1 MGPLVLK
8 TIMAFKDLLTS
19 EGRLKY
25 RIQRKTKTLLE
36 RYAQHDARMEAAE
49 ILREI
54 GTPEAIYGLARR
66 FSSTSENLGTDQ
78 EEKKR
83 VQDVLI
89 AFGDDAVEPLQRY
102 IRSYDKVTWAI
113 DALKQLQPRDELIPF
128 LFEVLSEGDPV
139 RIRGEKAHQILK
151 AFEDLDAPEV
161 VEGVLACLKSP
172 DDTVRIAAIE
182 CLGSYADERAREPLL
197 EALVSPDEDS
207 MRVKMTIG
215 EALEKLEWDVKGY
228 RKKVESALPEQF
240 RVTSKGR
247 VTR

>member
-1 MGPLVLK
+1 
-8 TIMAFKDLLTS
+8 MALKDLLTS
-19 EGRLKY
+19 EGRLTF

-36 RYAQHDARMEAAE
+36 RYAQHDARMEAAD

-54 GTPEAIYGLARR
+54 GTPEAIFGLARR

-89 AFGDDAVEPLQRY
+89 AFGDDAVEPLRRY
-102 IRSYDKVTWAI
+102 IRSHDKVTWAI
-113 DALKQLQPRDELIPF
+113 DALKVLQPRDALIPF

-151 AFEDLDAPEV
+151 AFENLDDPDV
-161 VEGVLACLKSP
+161 VEGVLPCLTSP

-182 CLGSYADERAREPLL
+182 CLEAYGDERAREPLL
-197 EALVSPDEDS
+197 DALVHPDEDS
-207 MRVKMTIG
+207 MRVKMKIG

-228 RKKVESALPEQF
+228 RKRVESALPEPF

-247 VTR
+247 ITR